1 MVFSTTALKKKK
13 CNEALPS
20 KCWGKITPCLKSY
33 TKTDNLSSM
42 RDKYQEERRSSDMQG
57 LNTFA
62 PPTLSQ
68 ESIGNC
74 PPLRPESRKGTH
86 TRRRGKVKSEER
98 SQLGTKLQPRPK
110 QVEALASR
118 LITPMASELLT
129 GERGRADELVK
140 EIKNQVRRTLKQ

>member
-1 MVFSTTALKKKK
+1 MQKLKDRNGMVFSTMALKKK
-13 CNEALPS
+13 CNGVLPS

-42 RDKYQEERRSSDMQG
+42 RKEERHSSDIQG

-86 TRRRGKVKSEER
+86 TRRRGKVKKGPSWAPSCSPDRSRWKLLLQGSSHLWHLNYREESE
-98 SQLGTKLQPRPK
+98 
-110 QVEALASR
+110 
-118 LITPMASELLT
+118 T
-129 GERGRADELVK
+129 GRM
-140 EIKNQVRRTLKQ
+140 NW